1 MSYKE
6 NSVGSQNL
14 YAIKTINNLEESLKS
29 RDSSQAG
36 ETSAHLCCLNY
47 TNN

>member
-6 NSVGSQNL
+6 IFVGSQNL

-29 RDSSQAG
+29 RASKHNHLPH
-36 ETSAHLCCLNY
+36 TSA
-47 TNN
+47 T